1 MEMSYAIFVA
11 LAPAIAF
18 AVAGF
23 FIEVVPGFLK
33 WLEAVSQSQTM
44 TEWLKDLVL
53 GATLFGTTASAFLG
67 LNENSVSTLVVS
79 AVWFAIFSTWSYKLS
94 RQLDELK
101 TRDAERDLSKQ
112 HRKMAG
118 TVRSIVRGEL
128 AKAFQ
133 DTEGDQAA

>member
-53 GATLFGTTASAFLG
+53 GATLFGTTASTFLG
-67 LNENSVSTLVVS
+67 LKEQSVSTLVVS
-79 AVWFAIFSTWSYKLS
+79 AVWFAVFSTWSYKLS

-133 DTEGDQAA
+133 DTEGDNVA